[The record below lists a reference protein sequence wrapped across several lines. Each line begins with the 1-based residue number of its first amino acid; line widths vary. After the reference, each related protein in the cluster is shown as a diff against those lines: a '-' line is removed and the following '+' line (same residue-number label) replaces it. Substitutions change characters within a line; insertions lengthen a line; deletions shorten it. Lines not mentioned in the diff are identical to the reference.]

1 MWVFY
6 FNESLAHHVGVADSL
21 GEHMKFTTFLKGW
34 AAIIVVCV
42 FTSLVYQIATA
53 PAAAPADPVW
63 VSACISKGLDEIQ
76 ESGRDWD
83 NDNYEME
90 RERCISDGRG
100 AFASRAMISRLEY
113 AQDKLETCQLE
124 TPTPFCD
131 SHDGLWYRLFGH
143 PDHCGSEMNNVAS
156 IIYPAN
162 RALGKS
168 YNAELA
174 GWLSEHVGGQ
184 PENWPMSEVAITEMG
199 YR

>member
-1 MWVFY
+1 
-6 FNESLAHHVGVADSL
+6 
-21 GEHMKFTTFLKGW
+21 MKFNTFLKGW
-34 AAIIVVCV
+34 AAIIVACV

-63 VSACISKGLDEIQ
+63 VHACIATGLDEI
-76 ESGRDWD
+76 EASGRTMDESDWHA
-83 NDNYEME
+83 E
-90 RERCISDGRG
+90 RERCISDRG
-100 AFASRAMISRLEY
+100 AWTSRAMLSRLEI
-113 AQDKLETCQLE
+113 AQGKLETCQVE
-124 TPTPFCD
+124 NPPFCD

-143 PDHCGSEMNNVAS
+143 PNHCDSEMSNVAS

-162 RALGKS
+162 RALGES

-174 GWLSEHVGGQ
+174 GWMAEHVGGQ